1 MTGLV
6 GCVILLDFGID
17 LFLAPNGEGT
27 PVFGRF
33 PFVIMQL
40 DLQSVGK
47 STFQYVRMSFCP
59 ENVEKLSSL
68 PKNESEPSPEL
79 FPAFPSCRKSPSAP
93 FRSNWVKYNC
103 NPPSDCFFFRS
114 DGRLES

>member
-40 DLQSVGK
+40 DLQSVDK
-47 STFQYVRMSFCP
+47 VAFSTF
-59 ENVEKLSSL
+59 
-68 PKNESEPSPEL
+68 
-79 FPAFPSCRKSPSAP
+79 A
-93 FRSNWVKYNC
+93 
-103 NPPSDCFFFRS
+103 
-114 DGRLES
+114 